1 MNEKQLKEEMD
12 KAIHDSFNVE
22 LLTKVVFDMVSTAFT
37 KGIELGMKINKEKKD
52 E

>member
-1 MNEKQLKEEMD
+1 MNEEQLKEEMD
-12 KAIHDSFNVE
+12 KALNESFNVE
-22 LLTKVVFDMVSTAFT
+22 LLIDVVFNMISIAFK